1 MSADYYDMYG
11 WHTADAAFSG
21 RVADAAPASVP
32 ASRVVGQPFPNWTG
46 YVWMDL
52 PYSEPLE
59 SLSPPTPADP
69 RHITPLAFRRRF
81 TKAERAAVEWAAV
94 DKPDRPEA
102 ERQMAAALRAD
113 LKDQEQAKFI
123 DLDDPDLIEGVA
135 TLEAYGLIAEGRAA
149 EILSAPVQSGERA

>member
-1 MSADYYDMYG
+1 MKYEIIKNGQVVNTIEADESFVLAVYG
-11 WHTADAAFSG
+11 KGNFRAVTED
-21 RVADAAPASVP
+21 VVPEPNPAPLA
-32 ASRVVGQPFPNWTG
+32 
-46 YVWMDL
+46 
-52 PYSEPLE
+52 
-59 SLSPPTPADP
+59 

-94 DKPDRPEA
+94 DKSDRPEA

-135 TLEAYGLIAEGRAA
+135 TLEAYGLIAEGRAT
-149 EILSAPVQSGERA
+149 EILSAPVQAGERA